1 MKIEKK
7 IVSYAVKDE
16 SKKIETASRPQ
27 LIERGDILN
36 GKTYK
41 IRPGGSDHALYIT
54 INDRNGAPYEIFA
67 NSKCPASMAWLMTVT
82 RLLSAVM
89 RVSDDIQFAIDELKN
104 VQDPQ
109 GGYFYK
115 GLGHMPSVQ
124 AHIGHILERHIGTKK
139 EVAPIVV
146 AKQSPN
152 HPNN

>member
-7 IVSYAVKDE
+7 IESYAVKDE
-16 SKKIETASRPQ
+16 SKKIETTSKPQ
-27 LIERGDILN
+27 LDPREDRLRGA
-36 GKTYK
+36 TYK
-41 IRPGGSDHALYIT
+41 IKPGASDHALYIT

-89 RVSDDIQFAIDELKN
+89 RVSDDIQFVIDELKN

-115 GLGHMPSVQ
+115 GMGHMPSVQ
-124 AHIGHILERHIGTKK
+124 AHIGHILERHMRTYI
-139 EVAPIVV
+139 
-146 AKQSPN
+146 
-152 HPNN
+152 